1 MALRTMKGPE
11 PLWRV
16 KVVRHKS
23 IPNRAYTGYGCGESS
38 RLLVDA
44 EETVEYYGPYI
55 RRHGAVTVA
64 GTHDGLWDVIS
75 SDIETCQPTWEDVN

>member
-16 KVVRHKS
+16 KVVRRNS
-23 IPNRAYTGYGCGESS
+23 APNPAYTGWGCGEDV
-38 RLLVDA
+38 RIFV
-44 EETVEYYGPYI
+44 EGVTVEYYGPYV

-64 GTHDGLWDVIS
+64 GTESHGWNVVFS
-75 SDIETCQPTWEDVN
+75 EIEMCQPVWKGAVA

>member
-16 KVVRHKS
+16 KVARRKS
-23 IPNRAYTGYGCGESS
+23 EPNPTYTGWGCGEPQ
-38 RLLVDA
+38 RVFVDG
-44 EETVEYYGPYI
+44 TTTEYYGPYV

-64 GTHDGLWDVIS
+64 GSHDGMWGVVSSVI
-75 SDIETCQPTWEDVN
+75 ERCQPTWEYAAG